1 MDTVKAHLHSAI
13 QIGAPTYNEGR
24 YEDCFRIYKNAAE
37 AAMSASGGSHA
48 GIVSRLQAAVMDA
61 SRQED
66 PSQRAWTMRRAMDD
80 VLIMPAPMQPMPM
93 PMPVSASGTSQRA
106 ITRIGYGP
114 ARDTYQDMND
124 RARERIRQRPA
135 PRADWNMPST
145 TLPVHRPQTSS
156 SLLPPA
162 YGSPTRDAMPLPT
175 TTRDAKPLPTTPP
188 PRTATASERRAGAVA
203 DGASCWAGDDASPMK
218 LLGMRERGM
227 WSAVPSTFGERG
239 MRSAVPGTFGE
250 RGMRSAVPSTFGE
263 SYGHLARQRFDRPS
277 APSWAPSEP
286 ESVGGDGCWG
296 PAATHDGVRTSHSG
310 AFQSGGP
317 ATNKHFSNSL
327 CSGSLVFNGTIDKFV
342 TSNDA
347 FYGGNARIGPSPPPP
362 RSDPNFRLVN
372 GDREPGRELPVAM
385 TWGADTYRRGSS
397 SRVASICR

>member
-13 QIGAPTYNEGR
+13 HIGAPTYNEGR

-48 GIVSRLQAAVMDA
+48 AIVSRLQAAVMDA

-93 PMPVSASGTSQRA
+93 PVSASGTSQRA
-106 ITRIGYGP
+106 ITRIGYGR

-162 YGSPTRDAMPLPT
+162 YGSPTRDAKPLPT

-188 PRTATASERRAGAVA
+188 PRTATASERRAGAAA
-203 DGASCWAGDDASPMK
+203 DGESCWAGDDASPMK

-227 WSAVPSTFGERG
+227 W
-239 MRSAVPGTFGE
+239 
-250 RGMRSAVPSTFGE
+250 SAVPSTFGE

-286 ESVGGDGCWG
+286 EIVGGDGCWG
-296 PAATHDGVRTSHSG
+296 PAATHVGVRTSHSG

-327 CSGSLVFNGTIDKFV
+327 RSGSLLFNGTIDKFV

-347 FYGGNARIGPSPPPP
+347 FYGGNARIGPSPSPP

-397 SRVASICR
+397 SRVASTCSMTCR

>member
-1 MDTVKAHLHSAI
+1 MFFH
-13 QIGAPTYNEGR
+13 
-24 YEDCFRIYKNAAE
+24 
-37 AAMSASGGSHA
+37 ASS
-48 GIVSRLQAAVMDA
+48 I
-61 SRQED
+61 
-66 PSQRAWTMRRAMDD
+66 
-80 VLIMPAPMQPMPM
+80 
-93 PMPVSASGTSQRA
+93 
-106 ITRIGYGP
+106 
-114 ARDTYQDMND
+114 
-124 RARERIRQRPA
+124 
-135 PRADWNMPST
+135 
-145 TLPVHRPQTSS
+145 
-156 SLLPPA
+156 PPA
-162 YGSPTRDAMPLPT
+162 ENSPTRDAKPLPT

-227 WSAVPSTFGERG
+227 RSAVPS
-239 MRSAVPGTFGE
+239 TFGE

-263 SYGHLARQRFDRPS
+263 SYDHLARQRFDQPS

-317 ATNKHFSNSL
+317 ATNKHSSNSL
-327 CSGSLVFNGTIDKFV
+327 RSGSLLFNGTIDKFV